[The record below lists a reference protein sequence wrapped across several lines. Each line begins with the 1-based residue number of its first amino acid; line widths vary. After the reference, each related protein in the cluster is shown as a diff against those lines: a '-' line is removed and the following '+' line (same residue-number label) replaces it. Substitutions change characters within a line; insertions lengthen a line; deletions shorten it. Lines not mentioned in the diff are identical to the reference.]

1 MTSDKSKKDRK
12 KVALEQETYEK
23 LKNFTRFNGL
33 KLRVTVDTLVDLMLQ
48 DEVLRDKVIELTRS
62 KD

>member
-1 MTSDKSKKDRK
+1 MTSDNTKKDRK

-33 KLRVTVDTLVDLMLQ
+33 KLRSTIDTLVDLMLQ
-48 DEVLRDKVIELTRS
+48 DETLREKVIAMTRT
-62 KD
+62 KE